1 MSRLRI
7 RVVLAGEAVVLLVL
21 CSSAAVRLLPILL
34 LLLVAALEM
43 CQAFYEIGKGS
54 ALQWSLL

>member
-34 LLLVAALEM
+34 LLLVAALKM

>member
-21 CSSAAVRLLPILL
+21 CNSATVRLLPILL

-43 CQAFYEIGKGS
+43 CQAFNEIGKGS